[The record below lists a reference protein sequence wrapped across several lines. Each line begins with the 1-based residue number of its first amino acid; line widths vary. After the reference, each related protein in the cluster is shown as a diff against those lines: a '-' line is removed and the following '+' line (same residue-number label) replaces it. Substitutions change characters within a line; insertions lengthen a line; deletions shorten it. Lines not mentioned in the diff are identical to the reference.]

1 MAPDT
6 VPEDKISPE
15 IMNKIKQQENIYIK
29 KSKDKKFAKH

>member
-29 KSKDKKFAKH
+29 NKDKKFAKH